1 MVLRLRFSDFSR
13 ATRSHTMRRATAQT
27 QTILAAMRALVA
39 AATPMIERRGLTL
52 IGVAVT
58 NLEDAGERQLELPFE
73 PDRSEALDEAL
84 DEVRRRFGSQ
94 ALTRAVLLGRSPG
107 LTVPL
112 LPD

>member
-1 MVLRLRFSDFSR
+1 
-13 ATRSHTMRRATAQT
+13 
-27 QTILAAMRALVA
+27 
-39 AATPMIERRGLTL
+39 
-52 IGVAVT
+52 VAVT
-58 NLEDAGERQLELPFE
+58 NLEDAGKRQLELPFE

-94 ALTRAVLLGRSPG
+94 ALTRAVLLGRNPG